1 VDHLARWISNQVRL
15 KCKKVNRTGRLS
27 KDRIRGSA
35 ALLRQLVK
43 LVLCRD
49 LVQALGLCSLH
60 PTLLTDAYHATPT
73 ELYYILCYIHGF
85 DGFDKNIAKK
95 YFAAIKNTIMI
106 DESNADATGGG
117 ERFGMSSLFSDDI
130 LQLHN
135 AIVII
140 YMAYMAKVK
149 DLVRGGIYPLNKQ
162 LMERAA
168 THMRQ
173 RYCWIGNPGETPS
186 EITHLDEFG
195 LGRELVQEISLSL
208 LIPTCCVVSSSSSI
222 NTESAS
228 TVNNLDIDFW
238 HKADSEGGPVERRAG
253 PSGVN
258 NDLHSDLLD
267 SESDEELNKDL
278 SVYAELSLEE
288 KEEKFEKLVYDN
300 KCGESMEV
308 DPTGSAH
315 NNVDTEEF
323 IGDETTN
330 TSTMDSDKKISWA
343 QPLERVLDP
352 VTNGSNPITRD
363 EPMNNNI
370 TSDALLEPLAQPD
383 LLDMIDS
390 PTADMKEVHQC
401 FQSDEG
407 DSAVMD
413 IDIDEEFVMLFGT
426 ETVHNATDNDQEPEE
441 TMATATITNAAN
453 NTTVLSRYNTSS
465 PVASIKCVSSQATFI
480 RDDND
485 NSVSPEDS
493 SIASLHVFTGK
504 ESITPGSGGTVIDKG
519 IDDDS
524 GSLEDSSFASLQ
536 VLTGKESI
544 TRGFVNDNGVDAVQH
559 MIITSKTVKARG
571 TKTDGANNT
580 LASTSA
586 TSYPFS
592 WISSDD
598 VGRSRVGN
606 GSPSPGDL
614 QARWNQRNSL
624 LFKPIPDVP
633 TEPSLTPPSP
643 TCLSPAHQGSD
654 LIVCTYKEMKLMI
667 PAIYGLC
674 RLSKGIMNPSPTI
687 EQLPASG
694 SMFRACVTDE
704 KSEHVAEQASDASK
718 SRSLLLLARVA
729 VNDEKEEESTKVP
742 HCSFGGNMSA
752 GVDES
757 RSAPAANSTG
767 TSITSGKRGTKR
779 PSIVLD
785 EAEELTRQLECKLT
799 VEEQATIRCAVN
811 GGGSQTEILA
821 RQGTN
826 SVQRGSMETLQ
837 PGQWLNDEV
846 INYFLKTCLAKSDE
860 MLCSKQ
866 PGRKRSHFFNSFFVQ
881 TMFNEKNK
889 DPKLQGKYCYNSV
902 RRWGQ
907 EVPGKDIFNLKK
919 IVVPVNIV
927 NKHWACMVIFMDEKK
942 IHYFDSLGMTDRDK
956 LKLKGLLQYLKDEY
970 ESTKKGKF
978 DASEW
983 ELVDCSLDIPRQLNG
998 KYLQ

>member
-1 VDHLARWISNQVRL
+1 MDHLARWISNQVRL
-15 KCKKVNRTGRLS
+15 KCKKVNRKGRLS
-27 KDRIRGSA
+27 KDRMRSSA

-49 LVQALGLCSLH
+49 LVQALELCSLH

-106 DESNADATGGG
+106 DESNADAKGGG
-117 ERFGMSSLFSDDI
+117 ERFGMSSLLSDDI
-130 LQLHN
+130 LQLNN

-168 THMRQ
+168 THTRQ
-173 RYCWIGNPGETPS
+173 RYCWMGNPGEMPS
-186 EITHLDEFG
+186 DITHLGEFG
-195 LGRELVQEISLSL
+195 LGRELAQEISLPL
-208 LIPTCCVVSSSSSI
+208 LISTCCVVSSSSSI

-228 TVNNLDIDFW
+228 TVNNLDINFW
-238 HKADSEGGPVERRAG
+238 SQADSEGPVERRTG
-253 PSGVN
+253 PSGVDN
-258 NDLHSDLLD
+258 NLYSDLLD

-288 KEEKFEKLVYDN
+288 KLAKLVCADN

-343 QPLERVLDP
+343 QPLEQVLNP

-401 FQSDEG
+401 FQRDEG
-407 DSAVMD
+407 DSAVID

-426 ETVHNATDNDQEPEE
+426 GTVHNATDNDQEPEE

-453 NTTVLSRYNTSS
+453 NTTVLSRYTSS
-465 PVASIKCVSSQATFI
+465 PVASIKCVSSQAAFI

-493 SIASLHVFTGK
+493 SIASLHVFTDK
-504 ESITPGSGGTVIDKG
+504 ESITPGFGRTVIDKG

-544 TRGFVNDNGVDAVQH
+544 TRGFGNDNGVDAVLH
-559 MIITSKTVKARG
+559 MMNKTVKVKARG

-580 LASTSA
+580 LESTSA

-598 VGRSRVGN
+598 VGKSRVGN

-624 LFKPIPDVP
+624 LFKPIPDVQ

-654 LIVCTYKEMKLMI
+654 FIVCTYKEMKLMI

-704 KSEHVAEQASDASK
+704 KSEHVDVAKQASDASK

-729 VNDEKEEESTKVP
+729 VNGEKEGESTIVP
-742 HCSFGGNMSA
+742 HCSFGGNMSVD
-752 GVDES
+752 VDES

-779 PSIVLD
+779 SSIVLD
-785 EAEELTRQLECKLT
+785 EAEELTGQLECKLT

-837 PGQWLNDEV
+837 PGKKINDEV

-866 PGRKRSHFFNSFFVQ
+866 SGRKRSHFFNSFFVQ

-889 DPKLQGKYCYNSV
+889 DPKLQGIYCYHNV

-927 NKHWACMVIFMDEKK
+927 NKHWACMVIFMEEKK
-942 IHYFDSLGMTDRDK
+942 IQYFDSLGITDRD
-956 LKLKGLLQYLKDEY
+956 KLKGLLQYLKDEY

-978 DASEW
+978 DALEW